1 MTRCGINRNNRL
13 AQQQMRRWRI
23 FAFASNN
30 RLVRAV
36 SCWKRRLRR
45 RSPDAEPMRFAA
57 AVEGFGK
64 LLRGGRYTENFGF
77 NDVLALVRAA
87 KDRDHQGHRSEFIQ
101 LVCLAQSLTPAI
113 TEPTLGLAVR

>member
-1 MTRCGINRNNRL
+1 M
-13 AQQQMRRWRI
+13 
-23 FAFASNN
+23 
-30 RLVRAV
+30 AV
-36 SCWKRRLRR
+36 
-45 RSPDAEPMRFAA
+45 A
-57 AVEGFGK
+57 GFGQ

-113 TEPTLGLAVR
+113 AEPTLGLAVR